1 MSRLNN
7 ELKWCVFVLRDRD
20 RKRRNERGN
29 GNDLSAGTDLE
40 NSMSNLARLN
50 MSRS

>member
-7 ELKWCVFVLRDRD
+7 ELKWCVFALRD

-29 GNDLSAGTDLE
+29 SNDFSAGPDLE
-40 NSMSNLARLN
+40 NSMSNLPRLN